1 VHRLNYVNNFIL
13 RILFIIFFTSL
24 SNLSI
29 AQLSEFGGGIGGFN
43 YAGDLMRGYHIE
55 NVKPGILGYYKMN
68 LNNIFSVRAS
78 LTGGLI
84 SGSDKNP
91 MDAFAGIRKGSFQST
106 IVEAALMMEFNFL
119 DYKADYRKIRWS
131 PYMLAGIS
139 GFTFFGGDQD
149 LNGNSNVQLAIPF
162 GGGFKYLVNQ
172 NISLNL
178 EIGVRKLFFDHLDG
192 YSDGDITNKNYQYG
206 NKYDKDWYSFVG
218 VSVSYILWKIPC
230 PFDFY

>member
-1 VHRLNYVNNFIL
+1 M
-13 RILFIIFFTSL
+13 RIINLIFL
-24 SNLSI
+24 LAISNLSI
-29 AQLSEFGGGIGGFN
+29 AQLSEFGAGVGGFN
-43 YAGDLMRGYHIE
+43 YAGDLMRGYHFT
-55 NVKPGILGYYKMN
+55 NVKPGIIGYYKMN

-78 LTGGLI
+78 LSGGLI
-84 SGSDKNP
+84 SGSDATP
-91 MDAFAGIRKGSFQST
+91 IDAFASNRQASFQST
-106 IVEAALMMEFNFL
+106 IVEASGMLEYNFL
-119 DYKADYRKIRWS
+119 DFKADPNRIRWS

-139 GFTFFGGDQD
+139 GFTLFGGDQD
-149 LNGNSNVQLAIPF
+149 LNGSSKVQLAIPF

-172 NISLNL
+172 NITLNL

-206 NKYDKDWYSFVG
+206 NKYDKDWYNFVG